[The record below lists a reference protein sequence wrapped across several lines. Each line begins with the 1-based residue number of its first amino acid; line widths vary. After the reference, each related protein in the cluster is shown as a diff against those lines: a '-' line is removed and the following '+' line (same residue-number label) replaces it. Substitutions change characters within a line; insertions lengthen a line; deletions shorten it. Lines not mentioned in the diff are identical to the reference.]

1 MDPRVIAAADP
12 TYCHS
17 TRPHSPTRGWRGVKN
32 ALPAVGPFLAGCRDF
47 LGPSALR
54 TLGFSQ
60 YTRLAS
66 TFVRVLPQVVCHRA
80 FAPVYRAM
88 GTLPVRVH
96 FKGHSF
102 LVDCPYADDKID
114 FGTHTFILIRELFI
128 RNCYIRD
135 VVAQVFPKV
144 RTVLDLGANRGL
156 FSTMMAAR
164 AEKVISVEVMPRYLD
179 VIRRNMEVNGFNNYA
194 IETAFVG
201 AGGTAAGLAEAARTR
216 TIVEILDQ
224 HHLPTVDLIKMDIE
238 GSEFNLFDKPQ
249 WLDRVSALC
258 MEVHPSNGNVT
269 TILNA
274 LTCHGF
280 AHSMRNHRLKR
291 TVIPQNA
298 MYIYAAREDER
309 NACSRES

>member
-1 MDPRVIAAADP
+1 MDPSVIAAGDP
-12 TYCHS
+12 TSCPS
-17 TRPHSPTRGWRGVKN
+17 TGPHSSTRGWGGAKN
-32 ALPAVGPFLAGCRDF
+32 ALPALGPFLAGCRDF

-54 TLGFSQ
+54 TLGVSQ
-60 YTRLAS
+60 YKRLAS

-88 GTLPVRVH
+88 GTLPVHVDFR
-96 FKGHSF
+96 GHSF

-114 FGTHTFILIRELFI
+114 LGTHTFILIRELFI

-135 VVAQVFPKV
+135 VVAQVFPRV

-179 VIRRNMEVNGFNNYA
+179 VIRRNMEVNGFHNYA

-201 AGGTAAGLAEAARTR
+201 AGGTAAGFAEAARTR
-216 TIVEILDQ
+216 TIAEILDQ

-238 GSEFNLFDKPQ
+238 GSEFDLFEKPQ

-258 MEVHPSNGNVT
+258 MEVHPSNGHVA

-274 LTCHGF
+274 LTCRGF
-280 AHSMRNHRLKR
+280 AHSMRDHRLKR
-291 TVIPQNA
+291 TLIPQNA

-309 NACSRES
+309 DACS

>member
-1 MDPRVIAAADP
+1 
-12 TYCHS
+12 
-17 TRPHSPTRGWRGVKN
+17 
-32 ALPAVGPFLAGCRDF
+32 
-47 LGPSALR
+47 
-54 TLGFSQ
+54 
-60 YTRLAS
+60 
-66 TFVRVLPQVVCHRA
+66 
-80 FAPVYRAM
+80 M

-96 FKGHSF
+96 FRGHSF

-164 AEKVISVEVMPRYLD
+164 AEKVISVEVMPRYVD
-179 VIRRNMEVNGFNNYA
+179 VIRRNMEVNGFHNYA

-201 AGGTAAGLAEAARTR
+201 AGGTAAGFAEAARTR

-238 GSEFNLFDKPQ
+238 GSEFDLFEKPQ
-249 WLDRVSALC
+249 WLDRLSALC
-258 MEVHPSNGNVT
+258 MEVHPSNGNVA

-274 LTCHGF
+274 LTCRGF
-280 AHSMRNHRLKR
+280 VHSMRDHRLKR

-298 MYIYAAREDER
+298 MYIYAARENER
-309 NACSRES
+309 DARS